1 MFTYITRTCFASTFH
16 QTRTHRHHH
25 PWLQCVLYC
34 DVAQP
39 NGRFS
44 HNLLWALLWADSVT
58 KSRINTSTRISA
70 SSNISAAGKWTCVNS
85 NCCVHLNFALLHV
98 GDYIHVA
105 SPFLSFHSLAWLC
118 CVFYVYNA
126 RICLFVSD
134 ISGSSLFSSKNM
146 YECQPGVDVKCTCT
160 CSCLIV

>member
-1 MFTYITRTCFASTFH
+1 MFTYITRTCFASTFIRRELIIIII
-16 QTRTHRHHH
+16 TRDYS
-25 PWLQCVLYC
+25 LCVLYC

-58 KSRINTSTRISA
+58 KSRINTSTRISV
-70 SSNISAAGKWTCVNS
+70 SSDIFGRRRKWTGVNR

-105 SPFLSFHSLAWLC
+105 SPFLSFRSLAWLC
-118 CVFYVYNA
+118 FVFYVYNA

-134 ISGSSLFSSKNM
+134 IIGSGLFL
-146 YECQPGVDVKCTCT
+146 V
-160 CSCLIV
+160 